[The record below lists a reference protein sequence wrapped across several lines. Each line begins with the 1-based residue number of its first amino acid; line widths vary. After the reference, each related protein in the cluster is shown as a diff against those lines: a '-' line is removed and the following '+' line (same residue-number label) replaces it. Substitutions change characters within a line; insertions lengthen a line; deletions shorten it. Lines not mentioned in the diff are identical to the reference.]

1 MHSLR
6 KIFIIHYTKL
16 KERKVHMLEELNH
29 WFPNTDYEFVED
41 FDQEDLTPE
50 IIEENFSLEN
60 FEQRF
65 DRKMLRSEMSLCMK
79 YKKAVSDISNSED
92 GEQFFILEDDV
103 IFKEDPLH
111 YIETMN
117 NLCDSN
123 NLNYD
128 CVFLGEAW
136 IRKGDNRD
144 VFGKKEYPA
153 TNGLCTV
160 LYKKDSLKRLAS
172 LLNETKIT
180 QPMDWELNDRFKDLD
195 FQVWWGKALTKHGSV
210 LATEDENFKG
220 LKSSLREK
228 Y

>member
-1 MHSLR
+1 MISPA

-16 KERKVHMLEELNH
+16 EDRKAHMLQELER
-29 WFPNTDYEFVED
+29 WFPNVDYEFVEE
-41 FDQEDLTPE
+41 FDQEELTPE
-50 IIEENFSLEN
+50 LIEENFSLEN

-103 IFKEDPLH
+103 IFKEDPLR
-111 YIETMN
+111 YIEAMN
-117 NLCDSN
+117 SLCNSN

-144 VFGKKEYPA
+144 IFGKKEHPA

-160 LYKKDSLKRLAS
+160 LYKKNSLKKLDT
-172 LLNETKIT
+172 LLKENKIT
-180 QPMDWELNDRFKDLD
+180 QPMDWELNDRFRDLD
-195 FQVWWGKALTKHGSV
+195 FQVYWGKAITKHGSV
-210 LATEDENFKG
+210 LASEDESFRN

>member
-1 MHSLR
+1 
-6 KIFIIHYTKL
+6 
-16 KERKVHMLEELNH
+16 MLEELNH

-50 IIEENFSLEN
+50 IIEENFYLEN
-60 FEQRF
+60 FEKRF
-65 DRKMLRSEMSLCMK
+65 NRKMLRSEMSLCMK
-79 YKKAVSDISNSED
+79 YKKSVSEISNSED

-111 YIETMN
+111 YLESMGQMCVRDDI
-117 NLCDSN
+117 
-123 NLNYD
+123 NYD

-136 IRKGDNRD
+136 IRKGDKRD
-144 VFGKKEYPA
+144 IFGKKEYPA

-180 QPMDWELNDRFKDLD
+180 QPMDWELNDRFRDLN
-195 FQVWWGKALTKHGSV
+195 FNVYWGNAITEHGSV
-210 LATEDENFKG
+210 LATVSSQYED
-220 LKSSLREK
+220 LKSVLRDG